1 MVLKPLVWMWGRDTA
16 PGPQPL
22 QAVRVASLDCPSTG
36 GVLCHPAWTHRV
48 LHMGHLPA
56 STTLDGSGW
65 VLSPEGSGHPRSPRL
80 HLPFSPVRSLQWNFI
95 QAKAATALAQALQSN
110 GSLASLE

>member
-1 MVLKPLVWMWGRDTA
+1 MVLKPLVWAWGRDSA
-16 PGPQPL
+16 PGLQAL
-22 QAVRVASLDCPSTG
+22 QAVRAGHPSTG
-36 GVLCHPAWTHRV
+36 SVLCHPRWTHGV

-65 VLSPEGSGHPRSPRL
+65 VLSLQGSGCPRSPRL
-80 HLPFSPVRSLQWNFI
+80 HLPFSPVCSLQWNFI